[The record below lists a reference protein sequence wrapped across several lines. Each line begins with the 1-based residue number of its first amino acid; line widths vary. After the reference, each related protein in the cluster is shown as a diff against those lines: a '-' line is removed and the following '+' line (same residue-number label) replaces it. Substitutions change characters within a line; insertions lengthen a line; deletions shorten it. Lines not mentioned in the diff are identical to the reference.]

1 MRLVQNFHNFFT
13 VIVLLF
19 AFSILLNADISLG
32 ACFTTINKEAVS
44 ADGTVFQF
52 TTDAPDVDDFA
63 LLSGES
69 TDFLFS
75 GSGSFMVQEEVPP
88 LWKLDGVDCGTPEG
102 DITVEILEDGILI
115 NCPSGM
121 NSIEC
126 TFLNSLLPEPIA
138 SDIPTLSQW
147 GLLAMA
153 SILGIV
159 GFMVMRRKKET
170 A

>member
-1 MRLVQNFHNFFT
+1 MKAVLNYHKFFMF
-13 VIVLLF
+13 IMLLF
-19 AFSILLNADISLG
+19 ASFILLNADISFG

-44 ADGTVFQF
+44 ADDTVFQF
-52 TTDAPDVDDFA
+52 TTDAPGVNDFA

-69 TDFLFS
+69 TDFLFD

-88 LWKLDGVDCGTPEG
+88 LWRLDGVDCGTPEG
-102 DITVEILEDGILI
+102 DITVEMLEDGILI

-126 TFLNSLLPEPIA
+126 TFVNSLLPEPVA

-153 SILGIV
+153 GILGIV
-159 GFMVMRRKKET
+159 GFMVLRRKKVS

>member
-1 MRLVQNFHNFFT
+1 MRLVLNFHNFFT
-13 VIVLLF
+13 FIVLLF
-19 AFSILLNADISLG
+19 AFCILLNAEISLG
-32 ACFTTINKEAVS
+32 SCFTVISKEAVS
-44 ADGTVFQF
+44 ADDTVFQF
-52 TTDAPDVDDFA
+52 TTDAPGVDDFA

-69 TDFLFS
+69 TDFLFD

-88 LWKLDGVDCGTPEG
+88 LWRLDGVDCGTPEG

-126 TFLNSLLPEPIA
+126 TFINSLIPEPIA

-153 SILGIV
+153 GILGIV
-159 GFMVMRRKKET
+159 GFMVLTRKKVS